1 MQLAHDYRLEDQVI
15 LFLTRL
21 CDSFSIVKIQVLKG
35 KFSTNGISNDGIDG
49 VQSVVETEVD
59 LSTSKN
65 ASFS

>member
-15 LFLTRL
+15 L

-35 KFSTNGISNDGIDG
+35 KSSTNGISNDGNDG

-59 LSTSKN
+59 LSTT
-65 ASFS
+65 